1 MGEPKFSRPKYD
13 TPSHP
18 WKADRIEEEHAIQ
31 GNHGLKN
38 MKEIWK
44 AKSQLRRHRRQAM
57 RLIGNIDTTEGHGK
71 REREDLLRS
80 LHHKGLIESDADLGD
95 ILSLSTEDMLNRR
108 LQAQVYYKGLA
119 CTMKQARQLVTH
131 GQICIGE
138 QKITIPSYSV
148 SRDEEGELRY
158 HPASPLNDPNHPI
171 RKAIEGVREAAS
183 YEEEEVDPG
192 ATPEFAE
199 EVREAGEASTEAIDG
214 GDERCPAKPSS
225 TSSVLT
231 TTFS

>member
-1 MGEPKFSRPKYD
+1 
-13 TPSHP
+13 
-18 WKADRIEEEHAIQ
+18 
-31 GNHGLKN
+31 
-38 MKEIWK
+38 
-44 AKSQLRRHRRQAM
+44 M

-80 LHHKGLIESDADLGD
+80 LHHKGLIESDAELGD
-95 ILSLSTEDMLNRR
+95 ILSLSTEDVLNRR

-131 GQICIGE
+131 GQICIGD
-138 QKITIPSYSV
+138 QKITIPSYAV

-171 RKAIEGVREAAS
+171 RKAIEGVREAAN
-183 YEEEEVDPG
+183 YEDEDVSPE

-199 EVREAGEASTEAIDG
+199 EVKEAAEASTEAIEG
-214 GDERCPAKPSS
+214 GDE
-225 TSSVLT
+225 
-231 TTFS
+231 